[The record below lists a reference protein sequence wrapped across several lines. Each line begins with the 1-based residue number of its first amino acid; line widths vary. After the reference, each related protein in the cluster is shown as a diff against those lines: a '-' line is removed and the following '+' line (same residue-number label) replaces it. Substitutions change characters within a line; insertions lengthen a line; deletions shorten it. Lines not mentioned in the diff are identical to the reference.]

1 MIQNP
6 IFVIFF
12 LNIISGT
19 SSSGHY
25 QTVFFFSF
33 FFLNFRFSGRKSQSQ
48 QKLAEKV
55 TCFTIQFHSKNLTC
69 FTNLNIEI
77 FTDIE
82 NNML

>member
-55 TCFTIQFHSKNLTC
+55 TYLTNSLTLKTSLVSRTST
-69 FTNLNIEI
+69 FKFSL
-77 FTDIE
+77 DIE